1 VLSSSL
7 NHVHPTVSDCSPLSK
22 QSGRSEGQASAKSV
36 SLSPWITPSKPSLP
50 QISEP
55 ATPEVLKD
63 ISDDDSA
70 HGPSSD
76 ADEDEGEGEGE
87 TSRLEAAQQ
96 PQPSPGCDAETLAQ
110 GAGLDINA
118 AYADA
123 LRDPQGM
130 CLHLQGSDA
139 WRYVRST
146 ILRSGCGLYASS
158 AVKPSPQLFAIH

>member
-1 VLSSSL
+1 M
-7 NHVHPTVSDCSPLSK
+7 
-22 QSGRSEGQASAKSV
+22 

-55 ATPEVLKD
+55 ATPEVLED

-70 HGPSSD
+70 QGHSSD
-76 ADEDEGEGEGE
+76 ADVDEGEGE

-96 PQPSPGCDAETLAQ
+96 PHPSPGCDADTSAEA
-110 GAGLDINA
+110 AGLDINA

-130 CLHLQGSDA
+130 CLHERGFRCLA
-139 WRYVRST
+139 
-146 ILRSGCGLYASS
+146 
-158 AVKPSPQLFAIH
+158 